1 MANKAS
7 TAAVKRLSLS
17 FLFCFAIGWALPSC
31 GQNTLDALAGCANE
45 IKDQIPSPDR
55 KHWAVIY
62 RRDCGATTGWEI
74 DVAIVDHRDPAP
86 SSLKP
91 NAFSCEAPD
100 PSAIQVSWKDERQ
113 LVIRTSAPTPINS
126 KERSVDL
133 IRIKLEIQPSP

>member
-7 TAAVKRLSLS
+7 IASVKNLRLS
-17 FLFCFAIGWALPSC
+17 FLLCFAIGWALPSC
-31 GQNTLDALAGCANE
+31 GQDTLDTLAGCSNE
-45 IKDQIPSPDR
+45 IKDQIPSPDG

-62 RRDCGATTGWEI
+62 RRDCGATTGWDI
-74 DVAIVDHRDPAP
+74 DVAIVDHRDPAA

-91 NAFSCEAPD
+91 NAFSCQAAD

-113 LVIRTSAPTPINS
+113 LVIRTGVQTPINS

-133 IRIKLEIQPSP
+133 IRIKLEIQPSA